1 MTVTALDDVKAYT
14 AQDIAEIVAQ
24 AQSAAERAAEEY
36 VQEKLGGEDNMP
48 CGFAWVEIFGV
59 RGNTRVGRAFKALGI
74 TKLGGGLYWHNPSCV
89 PVQNVDAKYAG
100 AVAAQRVLEGYGF
113 TAYAVDRLD

>member
-1 MTVTALDDVKAYT
+1 MLVTALDDIKQYT
-14 AQDIAEIVAQ
+14 AQDIAAIVAQ
-24 AQSAAERAAEEY
+24 AESAAERATEDY
-36 VQEKLGGEDNMP
+36 VDNKLLGEDNMP

-59 RGNTRVGRAFKALGI
+59 RGNTKVGRAFKALGI
-74 TKLGGGLYWHNPSCV
+74 TKMGGGLYWHNPSRV
-89 PVQNVDAKYAG
+89 PVQNVDAKMAG